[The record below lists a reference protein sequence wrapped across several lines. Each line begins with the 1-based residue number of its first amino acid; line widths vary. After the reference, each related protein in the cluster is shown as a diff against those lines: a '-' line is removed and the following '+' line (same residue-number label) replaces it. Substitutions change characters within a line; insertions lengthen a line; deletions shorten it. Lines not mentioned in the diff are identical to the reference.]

1 MNRLRIK
8 RMKIKIQ
15 YFSYLA
21 LIIFILTGCKHTEK
35 VVIEKKVKPIS
46 VKRVVRLVN
55 ENELKF
61 NTLSVKKVN
70 LTIDNNGKVT
80 SVRGWYKIRKDS
92 IIHVSAQTL
101 IIPVGKLE
109 LNPDSFK
116 AVYHIDKI
124 VMAGSIQQIGDL
136 VGYDIDYQTI
146 QAILSNHM
154 QAFKPDQTENQF
166 KDYVLVVEENM
177 YKVSSIRARKFRRFA
192 ANENKLERFKQR
204 KDEQH
209 LVKQDIF
216 VDPDIFVVRKE
227 VYQDIETN
235 RIITIEFSQF
245 KALGDK
251 WFPGNIHVSVSG
263 KEKLDLQVEISK
275 VSIDDESDFGFS
287 VPTKYKRRELKKE

>member
-15 YFSYLA
+15 YITYLTV
-21 LIIFILTGCKHTEK
+21 LIFILAACKHTEK

-46 VKRVVRLVN
+46 VKHVVRLVN

-116 AVYHIDKI
+116 AVYHINK
-124 VMAGSIQQIGDL
+124 VFFAGSIQEIGDM
-136 VGYDIDYQTI
+136 VGYDIDFQNI
-146 QAILSNHM
+146 QSILSNHM

-177 YKVSSIRARKFRRFA
+177 YKISSIRARKFRRFA
-192 ANENKLERFKQR
+192 ANEGKLERFKQR

-263 KEKLDLQVEISK
+263 REKLDLQVEISK
-275 VSIDDESDFGFS
+275 VSIDDESDFGFN
-287 VPTKYKRRELKKE
+287 VPTKYKRQELKKE